1 MITPI
6 VSYDKSLFSFFN
18 LLLLEKQKTLATQK
32 SFRDEIKEVL
42 LSQFG
47 GQIPPIE
54 VVAAHMNM
62 SLRTFQRRLAGEK
75 ISFRQVT
82 NEVRKELALSLMS
95 NPYSK
100 KGDIA
105 QLLGYTDLSSF
116 QRAYKGWTKPSL

>member
-1 MITPI
+1 MPI